1 MDDKIIFV
9 LTVAGLL
16 VAGGAYAQERRA
28 EAGHPGGFT
37 EEGRQAMRGR
47 RGVGNG
53 NPGMGWGNSSAASS
67 QVTARR
73 EAAWKWGSST

>member
-53 NPGMGWGNSSAASS
+53 NPGMGQQQRG
-67 QVTARR
+67 QFPGDGQTRGGM
-73 EAAWKWGSST
+73 EMGQ